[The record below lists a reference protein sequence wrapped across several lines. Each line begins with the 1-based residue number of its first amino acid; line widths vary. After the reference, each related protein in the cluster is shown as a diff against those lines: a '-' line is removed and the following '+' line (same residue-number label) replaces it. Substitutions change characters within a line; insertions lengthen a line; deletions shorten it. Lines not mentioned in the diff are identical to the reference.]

1 MTAGSIQGSDDAV
14 VRSLP
19 ATEERPQ
26 VVYRVAGDSYLMV
39 EYGDFVLDLALRLR
53 VHSLAG
59 AIESMALPGIVEAV
73 PGVRSL
79 LIHYDCVDLRLPELV
94 EILSAV
100 EDALP
105 PADDMVVESRLVRL
119 PLTCRDKWTAEA
131 VAKYMESI
139 RADAPYVPDNVEFI
153 ARCNGL
159 AGPFEVEEYVLA
171 TEHMVMGLGDVYLGA
186 PCAVPLDPRRRLIV
200 PKYNPTRTWTPEGA
214 VGIGGAYLCIYPM
227 ESPGGYQLFGRTLP
241 IWNTAQSTPD
251 FQEAPWL
258 LRFFDRIQFFPVGE
272 DELETL
278 RRDMRE
284 GDYTVEIENGSFVM
298 AEYRDFL
305 DEVSD
310 EATAFRQKQHA
321 AAVDA
326 TIGY

>member
-1 MTAGSIQGSDDAV
+1 MTAGRIEAFDDAV

-19 ATEERPQ
+19 ATDERPQ
-26 VVYRVAGDSYLMV
+26 VVYRVAGDAYLMV

-53 VHSLAG
+53 VHSLAS
-59 AIESMALPGIVEAV
+59 AIERMALPGIVEAV

-79 LIHYDCVDLRLPELV
+79 LIHYDCLDLRLLELV
-94 EILSAV
+94 EILCAV
-100 EDALP
+100 EDGLP
-105 PADDMVVESRLVRL
+105 PAEDMVVESRLVRL
-119 PLTCRDKWTAEA
+119 PLTCRDKWTAGA

-159 AGPFEVEEYVLA
+159 AGPSDVEEYVLA
-171 TEHMVMGLGDVYLGA
+171 TQHIVMGLGDVYLGA

-241 IWNTAQSTPD
+241 IWNTAQSAPD

-258 LRFFDRIQFFPVGE
+258 LRFFDRIQFFAVDE
-272 DELETL
+272 DELEVL
-278 RRDMRE
+278 RHDMRQ
-284 GDYTVEIENGSFVM
+284 GDYTVEIEGGRFTM
-298 AEYRDFL
+298 AEYQAFL
-305 DEVSD
+305 DDVRD
-310 EATAFRQKQHA
+310 EAAVFRQKQHA
-321 AAVDA
+321 AAMDA